1 MEIIKIDLLRVV
13 PGMIVAEAILSNDRQ
28 IILPRGAEITSH
40 MINLL
45 RKWKVPCICVKAD
58 TEIQLEH
65 SHNGEHLEQNHLD
78 KKFLSFVEKYRKL
91 SRKVGSVF
99 EYMRN
104 NAYFPYDIFY
114 ELANSDL
121 DELSREKDIV
131 AYLYKLKPTLDYT
144 YFHAMNVGIIAGV
157 IGRWCGFEEKK
168 VKSLILAGLVHD
180 IGKSKIPRI
189 ILHKAGQLSIYEREI
204 LKIHPVYGYDMAKG
218 VRGIAPEIQYA
229 ILQHHERE
237 NGCGYPRGLYNRQ
250 IHSFAKIVAI
260 ADAYE
265 AMTSNSIYKNSITPF
280 DALEV
285 LTSKMFTQFDGE
297 YCKKFICNA
306 IQALVNST
314 VLLSDK
320 TQAEVLYFN
329 CFMSIKPVVK
339 KLDGTLVDLSEN
351 ADVSIVEVIRFAS
364 CF

>member
-1 MEIIKIDLLRVV
+1 MEVINLDLLQVV
-13 PGMIVAEAILSNDRQ
+13 PGMIAAKAILSDDKQ
-28 IILPRGAEITSH
+28 IILPSGAEITSH

-45 RKWKVPCICVKAD
+45 RKCKVTRICVKAD
-58 TEIQLEH
+58 SGSLLEH
-65 SHNGEHLEQNHLD
+65 SHNDEHLAQNHSD
-78 KKFLSFVEKYRKL
+78 KKFLNFVKKYRKL
-91 SRKVGSVF
+91 SSKVSSVF

-121 DELSREKDIV
+121 EELSREADIV

-157 IGRWCGFEEKK
+157 IGRWCGFEEEK

-189 ILHKAGQLSIYEREI
+189 ILHKDGQLSIHERKI
-204 LKIHPVYGYDMAKG
+204 LRFHPLYGYYMAKST
-218 VRGIAPEIQYA
+218 RNIAPEIQYA

-237 NGCGYPRGLYNRQ
+237 DGCGYPRGLYNQ
-250 IHSFAKIVAI
+250 EIHPFAKVVAI
-260 ADAYE
+260 ADAYDV
-265 AMTSNSIYKNSITPF
+265 MTSNCIYENSMTPF
-280 DALEV
+280 DALEA
-285 LTSKMFTQFDGE
+285 LSSKIFTQFDGE
-297 YCKKFICNA
+297 YCKNFICNA
-306 IQALVNST
+306 IHALLNST

-320 TQAEVLYFN
+320 TQAQVLYFN

-339 KLDGTLVDLSEN
+339 KLDGTLLDLSEN
-351 ADVSIVEVIRFAS
+351 ADVSIVEVVRFAS